1 MVKQILHIILFTTLT
16 LILLSTIAKSQEMT
30 YYRPA
35 DAAIMGNDTVDLPE
49 EILEYI
55 YKYDLP
61 AEEKSYEMA
70 FDNLPAIVKNNF
82 IRSKHGSWNVMKVF
96 EVEQEHENIFLV
108 IVERTGYVET
118 LRYNPQG
125 KTVKSVKSF

>member
-30 YYRPA
+30 FYRPA
-35 DAAIMGNDTVDLPE
+35 DADVMGNDTVDLPE

-70 FDNLPAIVKNNF
+70 FDNLPAIVKKNF
-82 IRSKHGSWNVMKVF
+82 IRSKYGSWNVMKVF

-118 LRYNPQG
+118 LRYNPKG
-125 KTVKSVKSF
+125 KTVKSF